1 LKTVGRVIRI
11 LLLGMLVAFFVAGG
25 SLFVSEWSVRLPVQ
39 EHKTTV
45 TESTYIDGQ
54 GFTVTTKTE
63 DTVGYHATV
72 VLPATEIEPLDD
84 AMRSVAQ
91 TYRQSFFS
99 SEGGDLRIVGSTSRL
114 GQMVSVHLSAR
125 LNNTVTD
132 YTWVYDTKEG
142 VFRELSDFFDEG
154 VFPAQVLEPI
164 CLTKLA
170 VYTGGEATEMVRLA
184 TLTTEENYALFT
196 LSREGIC
203 LYFPADRLGLTGAAR
218 RVIVSHGE
226 VEEQCSYH
234 IPSTGTPLIWK
245 RDLPAGLPPQD
256 RPYKIALTFD
266 DGPSYK
272 NTPVLLEGLAKRGVK
287 ATFFMLG
294 VNAERYPK
302 TAAQVAAAGH
312 LIGNHSYGHKL
323 LTLLSAKGVKDE
335 VESGANAIEK
345 ATGVLPTLIRP
356 PYGGVSAMVL
366 ENLDAPVILWSV
378 DVGDWEYTDAV
389 YIRDAT
395 LKVIKDGDIIL
406 MHDTYETSVEAALMI
421 IDDLSDKGY
430 AFVTVEELMEARGVE
445 LEDGKRYFYA
455 RM

>member
-1 LKTVGRVIRI
+1 MKTVGRVIRI
-11 LLLGMLVAFFVAGG
+11 LLFGMLVAFFLAGG
-25 SLFVSEWSVRLPVQ
+25 SIFVSEWSERAPAQ
-39 EHKTTV
+39 ELETTV

-54 GFTVTTKTE
+54 GFWVHTKTE
-63 DTVGYHATV
+63 DTAGYHCAV
-72 VLPATEIEPLDD
+72 VLPKTEIEPLDD
-84 AMRSVAQ
+84 AMGSVAQ
-91 TYRQSFFS
+91 TYHDSFFS
-99 SEGGDLRIVGSTSRL
+99 SEGGDLRVVGTTSRL

-125 LNNTVTD
+125 LNGAVTD
-132 YTWVYDTKEG
+132 YTWVYDSKEG

-164 CLTKLA
+164 CTAKLA
-170 VYTGGEATEMVRLA
+170 VYVGGEVTEKVQLA
-184 TLTTEENYALFT
+184 TLPTEENYALFT
-196 LSREGIC
+196 LSPEGIC
-203 LYFPADRLGLTGAAR
+203 LYFPAERLGLTGAAR
-218 RVIVSHGE
+218 RVIVLHSE

-234 IPSTGTPLIWK
+234 IPSTGTPLLWK
-245 RDLPAGLPPQD
+245 RDLPAGLPPED

-323 LTLLSAKGVKDE
+323 LTLLSAQGVKDE
-335 VESGANAIEK
+335 IESGAKAIEA
-345 ATGVLPTLIRP
+345 ATGVYPRLVRP
-356 PYGGVSAMVL
+356 PYGGVSPTVL
-366 ENLDAPVILWSV
+366 ENLDAPAILWSV
-378 DVGDWEYTDAV
+378 DVGDWEYTDAI

-406 MHDTYETSVEAALMI
+406 MHDTYATSVEAALMI

-430 AFVTVEELMEARGVE
+430 AFVTVEELMEARGVQ
-445 LEDGKRYFYA
+445 LEDGKKYFYA
-455 RM
+455 RP